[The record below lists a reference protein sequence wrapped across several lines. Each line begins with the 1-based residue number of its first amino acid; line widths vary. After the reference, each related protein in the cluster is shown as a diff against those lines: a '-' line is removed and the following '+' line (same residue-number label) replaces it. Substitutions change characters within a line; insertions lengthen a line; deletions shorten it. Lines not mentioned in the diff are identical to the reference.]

1 MDTIKNYQLDK
12 FNELNESI
20 NDLLNNI
27 EKINDMDKESKFNI
41 IDKLRI
47 LNKDIDGLKNNINTI
62 LVDIKNKSSTM
73 DLQTITKIKE
83 YEKIDKTIY
92 ELSPLILYYQLI
104 KS

>member
-20 NDLLNNI
+20 DDLLNNI

-47 LNKDIDGLKNNINTI
+47 LNKDVDGLNNNINTI
-62 LVDIKNKSSTM
+62 LIDIKNKSSTM
-73 DLQTITKIKE
+73 DLQTISKIKE

>member
-12 FNELNESI
+12 FNELNESTD
-20 NDLLNNI
+20 DLLNNI
-27 EKINDMDKESKFNI
+27 EKINGMDKESKFNI

-47 LNKDIDGLKNNINTI
+47 LNKDIDGLNNNINTI

>member
-12 FNELNESI
+12 FNELNQSI

-47 LNKDIDGLKNNINTI
+47 LNKDIDGLNNNINTI
-62 LVDIKNKSSTM
+62 LIDIKNKSSTM

-83 YEKIDKTIY
+83 YEKIDKTIH

>member
-1 MDTIKNYQLDK
+1 
-12 FNELNESI
+12 
-20 NDLLNNI
+20 
-27 EKINDMDKESKFNI
+27 MDKESKFYI

-47 LNKDIDGLKNNINTI
+47 LNKDIDGLNNNINTI
-62 LVDIKNKSSTM
+62 LIDNKNKSSTM

-83 YEKIDKTIY
+83 YEKIDKTIH

>member
-20 NDLLNNI
+20 NYLLNNI
-27 EKINDMDKESKFNI
+27 EKINNMDKESKFNI

-47 LNKDIDGLKNNINTI
+47 LNKDIDGLNNNINTI
-62 LVDIKNKSSTM
+62 LIDIKNKSSTM

-83 YEKIDKTIY
+83 YEKIDKTIH

>member
-20 NDLLNNI
+20 DDLLNNI

-47 LNKDIDGLKNNINTI
+47 LNKDVDELNNNINTI
-62 LVDIKNKSSTM
+62 LIDIKNKSSTM
-73 DLQTITKIKE
+73 DLQTISKIKE

>member
-20 NDLLNNI
+20 NYLLNNI
-27 EKINDMDKESKFNI
+27 EKINNMDKESKFNI

-47 LNKDIDGLKNNINTI
+47 LNKDIDGLNNNINTI
-62 LVDIKNKSSTM
+62 LIDIKNKSSIM
-73 DLQTITKIKE
+73 DLQTITKIEE
-83 YEKIDKTIY
+83 YEKIDKTIH

>member
-12 FNELNESI
+12 FNELNKSI
-20 NDLLNNI
+20 DDLLNNI

-47 LNKDIDGLKNNINTI
+47 LNKDIDGLNNNINTI
-62 LVDIKNKSSTM
+62 LIDIKNKSSTM
-73 DLQTITKIKE
+73 DLQTIAKIKE
-83 YEKIDKTIY
+83 CEEIDKTIY